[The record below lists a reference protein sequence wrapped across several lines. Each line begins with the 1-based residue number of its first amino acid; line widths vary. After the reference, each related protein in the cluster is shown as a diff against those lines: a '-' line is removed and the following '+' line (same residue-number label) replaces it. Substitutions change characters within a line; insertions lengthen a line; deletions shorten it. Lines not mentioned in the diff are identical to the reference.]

1 VSDLLALF
9 ETGFFTTGLRLGVLA
24 LALGWAVRFATG
36 RYRPPMPIAGLL
48 IAIATIGGLYLVA
61 EPLGPAVPALAAIA
75 FGVLIVRLTRAPAW
89 VQILAAVPGSVW
101 LGFGATVTDLTWVRV
116 LMAVLIPAGGFLI
129 NDFETR
135 NQRLGLGVI
144 YFTLAVLGT
153 FAAVPDT
160 EQALVL
166 MAVAMPITL
175 LAWPKVAVSLGTEG
189 SFVAVGVLLWV
200 AAAGG
205 GGRPPSIAG
214 SAACLGLLLLEP
226 IIFRLHPGTANLV
239 NRVKQNWL
247 GAVVA
252 SIPQFMLV
260 VICSRI
266 AARFDNMLPAI
277 VIILV
282 GYLLA
287 ILSGVYLGSRNQE
300 PSEPARSPF

>member
-36 RYRPPMPIAGLL
+36 RYRPAMPIAGLL

-116 LMAVLIPAGGFLI
+116 LMAVLIPVGGFLI

-300 PSEPARSPF
+300 PSEPAPSPF

>member
-1 VSDLLALF
+1 MSDLLALF

-24 LALGWAVRFATG
+24 LALGWALRFVTG

-75 FGVLIVRLTRAPAW
+75 IGVLIVRLTRAPAW

-101 LGFGATVTDLTWVRV
+101 LGFGATVTDLTWVRI
-116 LMAVLIPAGGFLI
+116 LMAVLIPVGGFLI

-166 MAVAMPITL
+166 MAAALPITL
-175 LAWPKVAVSLGTEG
+175 LAWPKVAVSLGMEG
-189 SFVAVGVLLWV
+189 SFVAVGAFLWV

-226 IIFRLHPGTANLV
+226 IIFRLRPGTANLV
-239 NRVKQNWL
+239 NRVRQNWL

-252 SIPQFMLV
+252 SIPQFVLV

-266 AARFDNMLPAI
+266 AARFDNMLPALI
-277 VIILV
+277 VIV
-282 GYLLA
+282 AGYLIAL
-287 ILSGVYLGSRNQE
+287 GVGIYVGTRVT
-300 PSEPARSPF
+300 EPAESAPSPF